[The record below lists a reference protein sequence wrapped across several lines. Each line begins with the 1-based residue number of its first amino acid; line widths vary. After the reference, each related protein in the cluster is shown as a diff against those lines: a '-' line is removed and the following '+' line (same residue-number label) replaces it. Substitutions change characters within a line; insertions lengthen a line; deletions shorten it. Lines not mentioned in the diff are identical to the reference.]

1 MSGVVIQTILVP
13 QPLKDRK
20 IVTMPL
26 ERRKAVGQRI
36 SNTRIVGGRI
46 PSIFGDSPAKAH
58 KDHSLRV
65 GLGGK
70 HRALGK

>member
-1 MSGVVIQTILVP
+1 MSGVVIQTILMP

-20 IVTMPL
+20 ILTMPL
-26 ERRKAVGQRI
+26 ERRKAVGQGVGI
-36 SNTRIVGGRI
+36 ARIVGGRI
-46 PSIFGDSPAKAH
+46 PGIFGDSPAKAH